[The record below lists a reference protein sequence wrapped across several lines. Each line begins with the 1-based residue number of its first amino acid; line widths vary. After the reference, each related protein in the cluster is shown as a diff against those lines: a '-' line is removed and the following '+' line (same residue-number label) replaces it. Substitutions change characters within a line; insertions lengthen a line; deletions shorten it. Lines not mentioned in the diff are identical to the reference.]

1 MPDSGGSSTR
11 KYLMI
16 VGPKTVDPSRV
27 VLVNPATDSDEV
39 AASAACYPPLGLI
52 SLGSTLK
59 SQLPEVD
66 LSVLDQAVV
75 GFDGV
80 AKAFTKGAVVGISAL
95 TTTYRNSLRFAQE
108 AIDRGCFVVFGNDH
122 SSRFAE
128 LIVRDRGVHAVLV
141 GDHVEFPFV
150 DLVRWVDSRR
160 DCIPEIPGL
169 VMLGPGGPVAQPPVR
184 YPMERVPIPDRG
196 LVDHRPYREEFSRR
210 FGRTLAT
217 PNLAPTTVNLCRGC
231 SKVNDRCSF
240 CDIYDLGLD
249 RVSPGRAWQELMG
262 LTRSGLNYLWEVGD
276 SFTSHPHWLADLAAS
291 RPPDFNGELFVYA
304 RAQELTKP
312 STVELLGRIGVTR
325 VNVGMESGDD
335 QALRVYNKGNIK
347 GGETNRIAARNLAER
362 NIRAHVSL
370 ILGSPGE
377 TSDSLARTEDLVQ
390 CLLNLKILS
399 SVDVAI
405 LYPLP
410 GAPLWKLIRE
420 HESFRDA
427 VGTDLLPINLRE
439 RFVRHFCRVSMD
451 HLHDTQKRIN
461 ALVEAHGCV
470 PGGFG

>member
-1 MPDSGGSSTR
+1 
-11 KYLMI
+11 MI
-16 VGPKTVDPSRV
+16 VGPKTVDPSRII
-27 VLVNPATDSDEV
+27 LVNPATDSGEA

-52 SLGSTLK
+52 SLGSTVK
-59 SQLPEVD
+59 SQMPEVD
-66 LSVLDQAVV
+66 LSILDQAVV
-75 GFDGV
+75 GFD
-80 AKAFTKGAVVGISAL
+80 AIARAFTTGAVVGISAL
-95 TTTYRNSLRFAQE
+95 TTTYRNSLRFAVE
-108 AIDRGCFVVFGNDH
+108 AIERGCFVVLGNDH

-169 VMLGPGGPVAQPPVR
+169 VMVGPTGPVAQPPVR
-184 YPMERVPIPDRG
+184 YPMERVPIPDRS

-210 FGRTLAT
+210 FGRTLAS

-312 STVELLGRIGVTR
+312 STVELLGRIGATK

-335 QALRVYNKGNIK
+335 QALRVYNKGNTK

-377 TSDSLARTEDLVQ
+377 TSDSLARTEDLVEF
-390 CLLNLKILS
+390 LLGLKILS

-410 GAPLWKLIRE
+410 GAPLWRLIRE

-427 VGTDLLPINLRE
+427 VGTDLLPIDLRE
-439 RFVRHFCRVSMD
+439 RFVRHFCRVSMQD
-451 HLHDTQKRIN
+451 LHDTQDRIN
-461 ALVEAHGCV
+461 AMVAAHGCV
-470 PGGFG
+470 SGGFG